1 VLEREEG
8 AICRKITDRIDKE
21 SAKLLDR
28 LSMRDRV
35 VISATAFWCM
45 MEVII
50 FLLVAFTGSCMANVR
65 FIHSVML

>member
-1 VLEREEG
+1 MLEREGE

-21 SAKLLDR
+21 SEKLLDR

-50 FLLVAFTGSCMANVR
+50 FLLVAFTGTCIANV
-65 FIHSVML
+65 